1 MDMVGFV
8 IVNDPPPPPPP
19 PRPIEGSVGSRIRLI
34 LGKTGSEWLLLLN
47 EDDGDLKW
55 QTQDWSSIPHKV
67 ANQIN
72 NCVNKG
78 RYVKEVDFDAT
89 TGAWYM
95 YGIKRDNTGGH
106 SWWGN
111 TEADTDIKTYSAGS
125 VRLRAWFG
133 STEYGTETYAIFGPN
148 DSSFSRNLSHKL
160 QQRVQRL
167 VSRNKRVKFIR
178 LFANN
183 GFFISDDE
191 GTLWGGIGTHCTN
204 ELREAA
210 RQVDEVAVAGDGS
223 WVVIR
228 PNGFSSSTAV
238 DSRLTERLTRFYRE
252 QKQRV
257 ERRTQEIREYHERIE
272 HVERERREQEEQ
284 RVERRTQ
291 AIREYHERIERE
303 ERERREREEREAEEL
318 RLRTEREAR
327 EAAAERER
335 VEREARIAQE
345 EAEKQARVDKLED
358 ILERKLLEEVETI
371 RELEEHLEKRK
382 RILKTYIQELPES
395 RRFIFEDNLSSHL
408 GKQGKAECV
417 VCQNNDASRAVVPCG
432 HHCLCDECAEQLAST
447 TTTSRLCPLCRGV
460 LSSTLKIFTMK

>member
-1 MDMVGFV
+1 MDMIGFV

-34 LGKTGSEWLLLLN
+34 FGDTGSEWLLLLN
-47 EDDGDLKW
+47 EDDGNTEW
-55 QTQDWSSIPHKV
+55 QTHDFSSIPYKV
-67 ANQIN
+67 ENQIN

-78 RYVKEVDFDAT
+78 RYVQEVDFGPT
-89 TGAWYM
+89 EAWYM
-95 YGIKRDNTGGH
+95 YGIRRDNSGGH
-106 SWWGN
+106 AWWGR
-111 TEADTDIKTYSAGS
+111 TEAALEIRKYSADSNRIQVSFGTDSYGS
-125 VRLRAWFG
+125 
-133 STEYGTETYAIFGPN
+133 ETYAVLHQTGAVFSSNLN
-148 DSSFSRNLSHKL
+148 DKL
-160 QQRVQRL
+160 LKRVKRL
-167 VSRNKRVKFIR
+167 VSRHKRIKFIR

-183 GFFISDDE
+183 VFFISDDE
-191 GTLWGGIGTHCTN
+191 GTQWSGVGYYCAD
-204 ELREAA
+204 ELG
-210 RQVDEVAVAGDGS
+210 DEVEEFALAKDRSS

-228 PNGFSSSTAV
+228 PDSFVASAFV
-238 DSRLTERLTRFYRE
+238 DSRLTERLARFYRE

-257 ERRTQEIREYHERIE
+257 ERRQHEIRG
-272 HVERERREQEEQ
+272 
-284 RVERRTQ
+284 
-291 AIREYHERIERE
+291 YHERIERE

-318 RLRTEREAR
+318 RLRTEREAQK
-327 EAAAERER
+327 AAAERER

-345 EAEKQARVDKLED
+345 EAEKQARVEKLED